1 MRSSALGFREIEHE
15 EIRQAMSVLS
25 RYIDADA
32 LNRLA
37 GRGLEPQGLVLGNL
51 AGGHRSPLAGFAVE
65 FAGHRPYVAGDD
77 PRHIDWRLY
86 YTRDK
91 LFIKQYEMET
101 NFVCHMVLDV
111 SASMSYGAGET
122 NKLAYASR
130 LVGTLGYSIIKQNDK
145 VALATI
151 DDLLRESIAPGNS
164 FAQVHRMVE
173 LLEGIE
179 PIRPTG
185 LADGLLEFAARTG
198 RRAIVMVFSDFFSDL
213 AQLEAALQQLR
224 FRNHEV
230 VLFQVLHPDEWEF
243 PLRGLTRFVGL
254 EQESNTEQM
263 QAEDV
268 RTGYMDA
275 LRQHVA
281 ELDAL
286 CHRNRIELVAVNT
299 GQPAA
304 ESLANYLDE
313 RVRISRR

>member
-1 MRSSALGFREIEHE
+1 
-15 EIRQAMSVLS
+15 MSVLS

-101 NFVCHMVLDV
+101 NFVCHLVLDV
-111 SASMSYGAGET
+111 SASMNYGVGEA

-151 DDLLRESIAPGNS
+151 DDALRDALTPGNS

-173 LLEGIE
+173 LLGGISPE
-179 PIRPTG
+179 RRTG
-185 LADGLLEFAARTG
+185 LADGLLEYAARTG
-198 RRAIVMVFSDFFSDL
+198 RRGIVMIFSDFFSDL
-213 AQLEAALQQLR
+213 GELEAALQQLR

-230 VLFQVLHPDEWEF
+230 VLFQILHADEREF

-254 EQESNTEQM
+254 EQEGDAARV
-263 QAEDV
+263 QAEDI
-268 RTGYMDA
+268 RIGYMDA
-275 LRQHVA
+275 LRGHIA
-281 ELDAL
+281 ALDAL

-299 GQPAA
+299 SDPAA

-313 RVRISRR
+313 RNRIARR